1 MSQWVF
7 LEIFGHND
15 GESNV
20 THFGFIKYVAK
31 LIKIEVFSDIENLDS
46 DYIDWSKLHSVNV
59 ISIIE
64 ENLRKFELGM
74 LFQIAL
80 KFLQETTSQSF
91 YLRLKHAKQ
100 YLFMSLSRIMI
111 DFRTHK
117 KFNNNRK
124 NRIIKLGCNPT
135 QKSTQFVSQI
145 WHLFHCLR
153 LSVFNRLEDY
163 LDAVSPNFPRQ
174 SDSYWFM
181 EGK

>member
-1 MSQWVF
+1 
-7 LEIFGHND
+7 
-15 GESNV
+15 
-20 THFGFIKYVAK
+20 
-31 LIKIEVFSDIENLDS
+31 
-46 DYIDWSKLHSVNV
+46 
-59 ISIIE
+59 
-64 ENLRKFELGM
+64 M

-91 YLRLKHAKQ
+91 YLRLKHATQ

-145 WHLFHCLR
+145 
-153 LSVFNRLEDY
+153 
-163 LDAVSPNFPRQ
+163 
-174 SDSYWFM
+174 
-181 EGK
+181 